1 MVPTLSLP
9 AMPEWALSTIGVE
22 SRCARS
28 ARVWQDCTPASIQ
41 PPEAGIDR
49 RRAARHLWQAMS
61 DTPAPTA
68 VSMDNI
74 VALAKRRGFI
84 FQSSEIY
91 GGLNGFFD
99 YGPLGAELKKNIRD
113 CWWND
118 MVRRRD
124 DIVGLESSIIMHPKV
139 WEASGHVAGFT
150 DPLVDCK
157 VSKQRY
163 RADQLF
169 FAAVVVEGKTVG
181 YVSALESEKTAAEL
195 QAAAESF
202 KRKKAIQGSLL
213 PVVVKDMT
221 EAQPD
226 EIALIPSPATGEPG
240 SLTAPRS
247 FNMMF
252 QTNVGAMTDA
262 SSVAY
267 LRPETAQGMFVDFKN
282 IVDTGRVKLPFGV
295 AQIGKSFRN
304 EITPRNFIFR
314 SREFEQMEME
324 YFIHEDA
331 DWSKCHQEWIEW
343 CRQWLISVGLPES
356 KLTLYQHKKEK
367 LAFYSKGTTDI
378 MFEYP
383 FGVQELW
390 GIAARGNYDLGQ
402 HAQASGKTQEVFD
415 EATKKKFVP
424 HVIEPAV
431 GVDRILLAVLC
442 AGYAEED
449 VKDEKGNVEKRTVL
463 RLSPRIAPVKV
474 AVLPLLKN
482 KEALVGRAR
491 DLYKKL
497 QRRYAVFYDD
507 GGNIGKRY
515 RRQDEIGTPW
525 CVTIDFDTIEKP
537 GDTFT
542 LRERDSMA
550 QKRITEAELFALLE
564 ERVY

>member
-1 MVPTLSLP
+1 MS
-9 AMPEWALSTIGVE
+9 AE
-22 SRCARS
+22 SA
-28 ARVWQDCTPASIQ
+28 TPA
-41 PPEAGIDR
+41 A
-49 RRAARHLWQAMS
+49 
-61 DTPAPTA
+61 
-68 VSMDNI
+68 SMDAI
-74 VALAKRRGFI
+74 VSLAKRRGFI

-91 GGLNGFFD
+91 GGFNGFFD

-113 CWWND
+113 CWWAD

-139 WEASGHVAGFT
+139 WEASGHVAGFS

-157 VSKQRY
+157 ESKQRY

-169 FAAVVVEGKTVG
+169 WEPVNVETDEPTPIEKLPLPEFPSLNIGGGKWSTTIG
-181 YVSALESEKTAAEL
+181 YVSALESERTNEEL
-195 QAAAESF
+195 REKALEL
-202 KRKKAIQGSLL
+202 KRKLGFKGELRWDKTTARDLTTAD
-213 PVVVKDMT
+213 PVKDI
-221 EAQPD
+221 PH
-226 EIALIPSPATGEPG
+226 IPSPATGKPT
-240 SLTAPRS
+240 LTEARS

-252 QTNVGAMTDA
+252 QTNVGAMTDG

-282 IVDTGRVKLPFGV
+282 VWDTGRVKLPFGI

-331 DWSKCHQEWIEW
+331 DWDKCHKEWIEW

-356 KLTLYQHKKEK
+356 HLSLYAHPKEK
-367 LAFYSKGTTDI
+367 LAFYSKGTVDI
-378 MFEYP
+378 MFAYP

-402 HAQASGKTQEVFD
+402 HAQASGKPQEVFD

-482 KEALVGRAR
+482 KEALTNRAHA
-491 DLYKKL
+491 LYKKL

-525 CVTIDFDTIEKP
+525 CVTIDFETVEKP

-542 LRERDSMA
+542 LRERDSMS

-564 ERVY
+564 EQVY

>member
-1 MVPTLSLP
+1 
-9 AMPEWALSTIGVE
+9 
-22 SRCARS
+22 
-28 ARVWQDCTPASIQ
+28 
-41 PPEAGIDR
+41 
-49 RRAARHLWQAMS
+49 
-61 DTPAPTA
+61 
-68 VSMDNI
+68 MDNI

-91 GGLNGFFD
+91 GGFNGFFD
-99 YGPLGAELKKNIRD
+99 YGPLGSELKKNIRD

-124 DIVGLESSIIMHPKV
+124 DIVGIETSIIMHPKV
-139 WEASGHVAGFT
+139 WEASGHVAGFS

-157 VSKQRY
+157 ESKQRY
-163 RADQLF
+163 RADQLW
-169 FAAVVVEGKTVG
+169 FAEVEVADSELTDAIIENLRSKGSISDATAKSFKQSSGQAPYTVG
-181 YVSALESEKTAAEL
+181 YVSALESERTADEL
-195 QAAAESF
+195 QEAAESY
-202 KRKKAIQGSLL
+202 KKKHSIRGTLL
-213 PVVVKDMT
+213 KVRPRDFT
-221 EAQPD
+221 EAAPD
-226 EIALIPSPATGEPG
+226 EIPLIPSPATGEPG
-240 SLTAPRS
+240 SLTEARS

-252 QTNVGAMTDA
+252 QTNVGAMTDG

-282 IVDTGRVKLPFGV
+282 VWDTGRVKLPFGI

-356 KLTLYQHKKEK
+356 HLSLYAHPKEK
-367 LAFYSKGTTDI
+367 LAFYSKGTVDI
-378 MFEYP
+378 MFNYP

-415 EATKKKFVP
+415 EGTKKKFVP

-482 KEALVGRAR
+482 KEALVGRAQA
-491 DLYKKL
+491 LYKKL
-497 QRRYAVFYDD
+497 QRRYAVFFDD
-507 GGNIGKRY
+507 SGNIGKRY

-550 QKRITEAELFALLE
+550 QRRITEAELFALLE
-564 ERVY
+564 EQVY